1 MPSTRLTLIGK
12 PGCHLC
18 DEARDAATAVI
29 AELGLTASIEW
40 EERSILDEPELH
52 ARYWDEIPVLQINGA
67 VHTIWRVEPERLRV
81 ALQAALAD
89 DSAGTDHPSKG

>member
-1 MPSTRLTLIGK
+1 MPSARLTLIGK

-29 AELGLTASIEW
+29 AQLGPTASIVW
-40 EERSILDEPELH
+40 EELSILDEPELH

-81 ALQAALAD
+81 ALTEALAD
-89 DSAGTDHPSKG
+89 D